1 MQTLDVISINLWQM
15 VAALGNLIL
24 LFVIVKK
31 FLYKPVKKMLAA
43 RENAINQDYDAAR
56 QAKEDAMKD
65 KKEYEDRLLSAEKEA
80 DSVIKSAVSVAK
92 AREKEIVADAHEK
105 ADGIVR
111 QAKEEAALELKKA
124 EDSVKREIAEVSS
137 ALTEKLLER
146 EVNDSDHQRFIDSF
160 IESIGDSDDRN

>member
-1 MQTLDVISINLWQM
+1 MQTLDVISVNLWQM

-24 LFVIVKK
+24 LFVVVKK

-43 RENAINQDYDAAR
+43 RENAINQDYDTAR
-56 QAKEDAMKD
+56 KAKDEALKD
-65 KKEYEDRLLSAEKEA
+65 KKEYEDRLLCAEKEA

-124 EDSVKREIAEVSS
+124 EEAVKKEIAEVSS
-137 ALTEKLLER
+137 ALAGKLLER
-146 EVNDSDHQRFIDSF
+146 EIGDSDHQHFIDSF
-160 IESIGDSDDRN
+160 IESIGDGDDRN

>member
-43 RENAINQDYDAAR
+43 RKNAINQDYDTAR

>member
-43 RENAINQDYDAAR
+43 RENAINQDYDTAR

-146 EVNDSDHQRFIDSF
+146 EVNNSDHQRFIDSF

>member
-31 FLYKPVKKMLAA
+31 FLYKPVKKMLSA
-43 RENAINQDYDAAR
+43 RENTINQDYDTAR
-56 QAKEDAMKD
+56 QAKEDALKD
-65 KKEYEDRLLSAEKEA
+65 KKEYEDRLLCAEKEA
-80 DSVIKSAVSVAK
+80 DNVIKSAVSVAK

-137 ALTEKLLER
+137 VLTEKLLER
-146 EVNDSDHQRFIDSF
+146 EVNDSDHQHFIDSF
-160 IESIGDSDDRN
+160 IESMGDGDDRN

>member
-43 RENAINQDYDAAR
+43 RENAINQDYDTAR

-160 IESIGDSDDRN
+160 IESIGDSDDRS

>member
-1 MQTLDVISINLWQM
+1 MQTLDVISINIWQM
-15 VAALGNLIL
+15 VAALGNLVL
-24 LFVIVKK
+24 LFVVVKK

-43 RENAINQDYDAAR
+43 RANTIQQDYDTAR
-56 QAKEDAMKD
+56 QAKEDALKD